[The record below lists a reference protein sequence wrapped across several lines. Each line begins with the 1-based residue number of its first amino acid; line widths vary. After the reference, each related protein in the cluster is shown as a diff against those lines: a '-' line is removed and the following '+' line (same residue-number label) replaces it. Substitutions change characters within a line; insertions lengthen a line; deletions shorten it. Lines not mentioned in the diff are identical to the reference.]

1 MDFVRQVRQ
10 VRQQD
15 CLYRRLK
22 SAASGHRKTWPYL
35 LQAGFTQEL
44 QQRVMQQGEEL
55 QLEYVQKI
63 IK

>member
-1 MDFVRQVRQ
+1 MVGFVRQ

-15 CLYRRLK
+15 CPYRCQK
-22 SAASGHRKTWPYL
+22 SAASGHREFWHHL

-44 QQRVMQQGEEL
+44 QQRVMEQGEEL

-63 IK
+63 IR